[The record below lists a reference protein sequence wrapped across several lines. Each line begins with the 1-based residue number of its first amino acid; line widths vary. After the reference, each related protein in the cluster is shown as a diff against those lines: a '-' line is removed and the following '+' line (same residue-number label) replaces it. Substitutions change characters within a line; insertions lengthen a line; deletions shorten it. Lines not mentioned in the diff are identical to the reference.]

1 MEDLK
6 AAADRAFAECKKRI
20 KADWK
25 KTHPNDAADRKLLQR
40 KRRRSKKNLKAR
52 LEVVEPGWKREQ
64 RQKSADVQWGPG
76 YAPNDLVETPDG
88 MVGIIVKSWDR
99 GGIHNSYVRV
109 LVDGIQRDYKKIK
122 VTPL

>member
-1 MEDLK
+1 M
-6 AAADRAFAECKKRI
+6 
-20 KADWK
+20 
-25 KTHPNDAADRKLLQR
+25 LQR

-52 LEVVEPGWKREQ
+52 LEVVEPGYKREQ

-88 MVGIIVKSWDR
+88 MVGIVVKSWER